1 MKKITDQ
8 FQARFKDVQ
17 EFSGTTALLLGIF
30 SWLVYLLIREPAA
43 KELVALTGWFFL
55 IIGTDWVLFNKT
67 VTIAPLGL
75 KITYGPWVTG
85 ALLSIALYSNRF
97 FIQDVPTALIS
108 WPLLSGIIAAIPF
121 LLKTGPQIK
130 KFDDLLPFERQYLVL
145 LALIS
150 ILLSCWIQFHFLL
163 DNLLQQY
170 PSLLA
175 DRNVNKS
182 AFIVRLSPPP
192 VSKGVTI
199 LDTAEAMIR
208 DELRRGE
215 LMGRSWADGQRLLR
229 NVQTE
234 TSPIR
239 PLNMAPV
246 IAEKVFGNISGV
258 NDSGVEEATLWLYN
272 AQFFPSN
279 IDNAPGSQSP
289 WYGTLLLQ
297 AIWRG
302 PSSQQNGYTLD
313 KSCRVPREPDA
324 PPVRGL
330 ERPKELSFYLLKCD
344 PIDSRTK
351 SINVNRPLLPT
362 NSPWWNPNPRTPASP
377 TPNVQGRLSIKIQL
391 DLKENI

>member
-1 MKKITDQ
+1 MKKIIDQ

-17 EFSGTTALLLGIF
+17 PFSGTTALLLGIF

-55 IIGTDWVLFNKT
+55 IIGTDWVLFKKT
-67 VTIAPLGL
+67 ITIQPLGL

-85 ALLSIALYSNRF
+85 ALLTLALYSNRF
-97 FIQDVPTALIS
+97 LIQDVQTALVS

-121 LLKTGPQIK
+121 VLKTGPQIK
-130 KFDDLLPFERQYLVL
+130 KFDDFLPFERQYLVL

-175 DRNVNKS
+175 DRHVGKS
-182 AFIVRLSPPP
+182 AFIVRVNPPP
-192 VSKGVTI
+192 VSKGVSI

-208 DELRRGE
+208 EELRQGE
-215 LMGRSWADGQRLLR
+215 LRGRSWADGQRLLL

-239 PLNMAPV
+239 PFNMAPV
-246 IAEKVFGNISGV
+246 IAEKVFGNSLGIQ
-258 NDSGVEEATLWLYN
+258 EAPLWLYN

-279 IDNAPGSQSP
+279 IDNAPGAQSP

-302 PSSQQNGYTLD
+302 PSSQPHGYTLD

-324 PPVRGL
+324 PAVRGL

-344 PIDSRTK
+344 LIKSRPGGIVVDRMVPEK
-351 SINVNRPLLPT
+351 P
-362 NSPWWNPNPRTPASP
+362 PWWNPSPRSP
-377 TPNVQGRLSIKIQL
+377 TQSTPNV
-391 DLKENI
+391 

>member
-1 MKKITDQ
+1 VKKIIDQ
-8 FQARFKDVQ
+8 FQERFKDVQ
-17 EFSGTTALLLGIF
+17 QFSGTTALLLGIF

-55 IIGTDWVLFNKT
+55 IVGTDWVLFKKT
-67 VTIAPLGL
+67 VTLQPLGL

-85 ALLSIALYSNRF
+85 ALLSLAFYSNRF
-97 FIQDVPTALIS
+97 FIQDVPTALVI
-108 WPLLSGIIAAIPF
+108 WPLLSGIIAAIPY

-130 KFDDLLPFERQYLVL
+130 KFDDFIPFERQYLVL

-175 DRNVNKS
+175 DRQVGKS
-182 AFIVRLSPPP
+182 AFIVRVSPPP
-192 VSKGVTI
+192 VSKGVSI

-208 DELRRGE
+208 EELRRGE
-215 LMGRSWADGQRLLR
+215 LMGRSWADGQRLLL

-239 PLNMAPV
+239 PSNMAPV
-246 IAEKVFGNISGV
+246 IAKKVFGNSPGI
-258 NDSGVEEATLWLYN
+258 EEAPLWLYN

-302 PSSQQNGYTLD
+302 PSSQPSGYTLD
-313 KSCRVPREPDA
+313 KSCRVPREPEVA
-324 PPVRGL
+324 AVRGL

-344 PIDSRTK
+344 PIKSRPGGIVVDRTLAP
-351 SINVNRPLLPT
+351 VNP
-362 NSPWWNPNPRTPASP
+362 PWWNPNPRNPSTSS
-377 TPNVQGRLSIKIQL
+377 TPNV
-391 DLKENI
+391 

>member
-1 MKKITDQ
+1 VKKLIDQ

-17 EFSGTTALLLGIF
+17 QFSGTTALLLGIF

-55 IIGTDWVLFNKT
+55 IIGTDWVLFKKT
-67 VTIAPLGL
+67 VPIPLLGL

-97 FIQDVPTALIS
+97 FIQDFPTALIS
-108 WPLLSGIIAAIPF
+108 WPLLSGIIAAIPT

-130 KFDDLLPFERQYLVL
+130 KFDDFLPFERQYLVL

-182 AFIVRLSPPP
+182 AFIVRLNSPP
-192 VSKGVTI
+192 VSQGVTI

-215 LMGRSWADGQRLLR
+215 LRGRSWADGQRLLR
-229 NVQTE
+229 NIQAE

-239 PLNMAPV
+239 PFNMAPV
-246 IAEKVFGNISGV
+246 IAQKVFGNIPGA
-258 NDSGVEEATLWLYN
+258 EEARLWLYN

-302 PSSQQNGYTLD
+302 PSSQPNGYTLA

-344 PIDSRTK
+344 PIDSRT
-351 SINVNRPLLPT
+351 SGITIDRAPPPAT
-362 NSPWWNPNPRTPASP
+362 APWWNLNPRTPAASP
-377 TPNVQGRLSIKIQL
+377 TPSI
-391 DLKENI
+391 

>member
-1 MKKITDQ
+1 MKKFFNQ
-8 FQARFKDVQ
+8 FHTQFEARFKDVQ
-17 EFSGTTALLLGIF
+17 QFSGETALLLGIF

-67 VTIAPLGL
+67 VPIPLLGL
-75 KITYGPWVTG
+75 KIKYGPWVTG
-85 ALLSIALYSNRF
+85 ALLTIALYSNRF
-97 FIQDVPTALIS
+97 FIQDVPTALTT
-108 WPLLSGIIAAIPF
+108 WPLLSGIIAAIPT

-145 LALIS
+145 LAMIS

-175 DRNVNKS
+175 DTNVNKS
-182 AFIVRLSPPP
+182 AFIVRLNPPP

-215 LMGRSWADGQRLLR
+215 LRGRSWADGQRLLR
-229 NVQTE
+229 SVQTE
-234 TSPIR
+234 SSPIR

-246 IAEKVFGNISGV
+246 IAEKVFSNAP
-258 NDSGVEEATLWLYN
+258 GVEEAPFWLYN

-302 PSSQQNGYTLD
+302 PSSQANGYTLD

-344 PIDSRTK
+344 AIKSRPGGIVVDRT
-351 SINVNRPLLPT
+351 LAPT
-362 NSPWWNPNPRTPASP
+362 TPSWWNLNPRNPASRS
-377 TPNVQGRLSIKIQL
+377 TPSV
-391 DLKENI
+391 

>member
-1 MKKITDQ
+1 MKKIIDQ
-8 FQARFKDVQ
+8 FQGRFKDVQ
-17 EFSGTTALLLGIF
+17 PFSGITALLLGIF

-55 IIGTDWVLFNKT
+55 IVGIDWILYKKT
-67 VTIAPLGL
+67 VTIQPLGL

-85 ALLSIALYSNRF
+85 ALLSLALYSNRF
-97 FIQDVPTALIS
+97 FIQDVPTALVS

-130 KFDDLLPFERQYLVL
+130 KFDDFLPFERQYLVL

-175 DRNVNKS
+175 DRQVGKS
-182 AFIVRLSPPP
+182 AFIVRLNSPP
-192 VSKGVTI
+192 VSKGVSI

-208 DELRRGE
+208 EELRRGE
-215 LMGRSWADGQRLLR
+215 LMGRSWADGQRLLL

-246 IAEKVFGNISGV
+246 IAEKVFGNSPGI
-258 NDSGVEEATLWLYN
+258 EEAPLWLYN

-302 PSSQQNGYTLD
+302 PSSQPNGYTLD

-324 PPVRGL
+324 PAVRGL

-344 PIDSRTK
+344 AIKSRPGGIVVDRTLAPA
-351 SINVNRPLLPT
+351 NP
-362 NSPWWNPNPRTPASP
+362 PWWNPSPRDPSTRS
-377 TPNVQGRLSIKIQL
+377 TPNV
-391 DLKENI
+391 